1 MRSRISL
8 LLATSVLATGLA
20 LARPAAAE
28 ISDNVVRIGVL
39 GDMSGPNAD
48 AHGPGDVV
56 AARMAVEDFGGK
68 VRGAPIE
75 ILPGNLLGA
84 TDIGVGIARRWFDN
98 GVDAIF
104 SLGNSAVAIAVQG
117 MAAER
122 NRITIATSA
131 GSDVLTNKACTP
143 VSAHWTF
150 DTYALPAALARAIVK
165 QGGKDWYFLTIDY
178 AFGHALEAQA
188 ARFVKMDGGKVI
200 GQTPH
205 PTGTVDFSS
214 DLTQAAASGAT
225 VLGLAT
231 SGAPLMNAL
240 KQFQE
245 FGLEK
250 TMRPAALLIDVSD
263 IHAVGLPATQ
273 GLLYVSAFYW
283 DQNDQTR
290 AFSQRFFKLHGAMP
304 TMFQASIYSAMMHYL
319 RAIDVTGTDEAK
331 AVMAQMRATPIN
343 DFMTHD
349 GRIREDGRVIRDL
362 YLMQV
367 KTPAES
373 HGEWDLAKVVSTIP
387 GDQAFRPLSE
397 SQCPLVHH

>member
-1 MRSRISL
+1 MSKIL
-8 LLATSVLATGLA
+8 IAAALAVLAMA
-20 LARPAAAE
+20 APAAAQ

-48 AHGPGDVV
+48 QQGPGDVV

-68 VRGAPIE
+68 VRGMPIE
-75 ILPGNLLGA
+75 IVSGDLLGK
-84 TDIGVGIARRWFDN
+84 TDVGVGIARQWFDQ

-117 MAAER
+117 MAKEK

-131 GSDVLTNKACTP
+131 GADALTNKACTP
-143 VSAHWTF
+143 VSLHWTY
-150 DTYALPAALARAIVK
+150 DTYALPKALASAIVQ

-188 ARFVKMDGGKVI
+188 TRFVTASGGHVL
-200 GQTPH
+200 GATPH
-205 PTGTVDFSS
+205 PPGETDF
-214 DLTQAAASGAT
+214 AAALQQATQSKAT

-231 SGAPLMNAL
+231 SGAPMLNAL

-245 FGLEK
+245 FGMGRS
-250 TMRPAALLIDVSD
+250 MRPAALLTDVTDLRSL
-263 IHAVGLPATQ
+263 GLPATQ
-273 GLLYVSAFYW
+273 GMLFVAAFYW
-283 DQNDQTR
+283 DQNEATR
-290 AFSQRFFKLHGAMP
+290 AFAQRFYKLHGKMP
-304 TMFQASIYSAMMHYL
+304 TMFQASVYGAVTHYL
-319 RAIDVTGTDEAK
+319 KAIDAAGTDEAQ
-331 AVMAQMRATPIN
+331 AVMAKMRATPIN
-343 DFMTHD
+343 DFMTTN

-367 KTPAES
+367 KAPDES
-373 HGEWDLAKVVSTIP
+373 KGEWDLAKVIATIP

-397 SQCPLVHH
+397 SECPLVKH